1 MVQRLWYKCGRCH
14 RRTHDYKRLKSVVNM
29 RTNAYISYKIAN
41 LTARFDSSGF
51 PIAGENEWSEKIPCS
66 LSTNSDNR
74 VHKYDYGLHRVS
86 TYTILT
92 ETCDFP
98 LTATVVHLHRGCECL
113 GEFKVVSVEPLET
126 VGRIKIVVS
135 NG

>member
-1 MVQRLWYKCGRCH
+1 
-14 RRTHDYKRLKSVVNM
+14 M

-41 LTARFDSSGF
+41 PTARFDSSGY
-51 PIAGENEWSEKIPCS
+51 PIAGENKWSEKIPCS

-74 VHKYDYGLHRVS
+74 LHKYDDGLHRVS

-126 VGRIKIVVS
+126 VRRIKIVVS